1 MKNPDR
7 PGTEFGRGGPSV
19 FDTIRALV
27 WLVFLIAAAVVL
39 LPAQM
44 IAHGL
49 GLSARRTIPIL
60 FHRIV
65 LRALGARI
73 TVRGEPTSHRPALF
87 VPNHVSWMD
96 IMVLGA
102 FAPVSFVAKSEI
114 ATWPLFGYLAR
125 LQRSIFVDRE
135 RRHTTSRTA
144 DEMIARMREGEP
156 VVLFAEGTS
165 SDGNRVLRFRP
176 ALVGAAETLARAT
189 GEIVWIQP
197 IALAYRR
204 INGLP
209 AGRQHRPPRLLGR
222 RHRAGAARLGAAE
235 GRRGGRRPHLRQ
247 PRALRSERRPQG
259 YRPFPRAARP
269 RPACLRPD
277 RQGRQPAPA
286 RRSLKTAGP
295 AQPRPSWV
303 IIASRRSEGIAIT
316 SGSAVQTSQAS
327 TGLPGAMAASRAR

>member
-19 FDTIRALV
+19 FDSIRALV
-27 WLVFLIAAAVVL
+27 WLALIVAAALVL

-44 IAHGL
+44 IAHSL
-49 GLSARRTIPIL
+49 GLSVRRTIPIL

-73 TVRGEPTSHRPALF
+73 TVRGEATSHRPALF

-114 ATWPLFGYLAR
+114 ATWPLFGYFAR
-125 LQRSIFVDRE
+125 LQRSIFVDRD
-135 RRHTTSRTA
+135 RRHTTPRTA
-144 DEMIARMREGEP
+144 QEMIARMREGEP

-176 ALVGAAETLARAT
+176 ALVGAAESLARAT
-189 GEIVWIQP
+189 GETVWIQP

-209 AGRQHRPPRLLGR
+209 AGRQHRPRI
-222 RHRAGAARLGAAE
+222 
-235 GRRGGRRPHLRQ
+235 
-247 PRALRSERRPQG
+247 
-259 YRPFPRAARP
+259 
-269 RPACLRPD
+269 
-277 RQGRQPAPA
+277 
-286 RRSLKTAGP
+286 
-295 AQPRPSWV
+295 SWV
-303 IIASRRSEGIAIT
+303 GDIELVPHAWALLKDGAVDVDLIFGNPVPFDPSADRKAIAHFLEQRVRGLHA
-316 SGSAVQTSQAS
+316 SAL
-327 TGLPGAMAASRAR
+327 TGKEDNLPPLAAL